1 MNHHSYSP
9 FTILMRKTLQKEKL
23 SVQNQVHVLTAIH
36 EAKVLEELISQLR
49 PTEHSPF
56 KQH

>member
-1 MNHHSYSP
+1 
-9 FTILMRKTLQKEKL
+9 MRKTLQKEKL

-36 EAKVLEELISQLR
+36 EEKVLEELISQLR

-56 KQH
+56 KQHRNLHIHYL